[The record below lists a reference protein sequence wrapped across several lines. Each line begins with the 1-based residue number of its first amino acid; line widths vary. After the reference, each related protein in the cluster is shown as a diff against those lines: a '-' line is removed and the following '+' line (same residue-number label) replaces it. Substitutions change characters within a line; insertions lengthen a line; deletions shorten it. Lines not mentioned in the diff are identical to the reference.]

1 MVVDERVVRRVMK
14 EESFVSPGLV
24 HFVGIGGAGLSA
36 LAFLALEQVAT
47 EFTASSFRV
56 LISSCCNF

>member
-1 MVVDERVVRRVMK
+1 MVVEERVIRRVMK
-14 EESFVSPGLV
+14 GESSVSPGLV

-36 LAFLALEQVAT
+36 LAFLALEQVVT
-47 EFTASSFRV
+47 EFTGSSSRV

>member
-1 MVVDERVVRRVMK
+1 MAVEERVVRRVMK
-14 EESFVSPGLV
+14 EEGSVSPGLV

-47 EFTASSFRV
+47 EFTGSSSRV